1 MRKLFLAMMVIACA
15 ASFSFAQGSD
25 DYHPYDI
32 YVGYSHNWFDF
43 GNSVEGFNG
52 VEGAVKGNVSRYIGL
67 KADYAFHFK
76 SFDEGLASVDG
87 SLHTLVGGAEL
98 KDNSTETKLKPFAQL
113 MGGFTHLRVSSSFT
127 GTDTNTGLALVAGG
141 GLDVRINRRVDIR
154 VVQVDYVPTRLGGG
168 WQHNLRVGAGIVF
181 R

>member
-1 MRKLFLAMMVIACA
+1 MRKLFFATILIACA
-15 ASFSFAQGSD
+15 SSFSFAQD
-25 DYHPYDI
+25 DYHKYDV
-32 YVGYSHNWFDF
+32 YAGYSHNWFDF

-52 VEGAVKGNVSRYIGL
+52 VEGAVKGNITRYVGL

-98 KDNSTETKLKPFAQL
+98 KDNSTETKLKPFAHL

-127 GTDTNTGLALVAGG
+127 GTDTNTGFALVAGG
-141 GLDVRINRRVDIR
+141 GLDIRINRRVDIR
-154 VVQVDYVPTRLGGG
+154 VVQLDYAPTRLGGG
-168 WQHNLRVGAGIVF
+168 WQHNVRLGGGIVF